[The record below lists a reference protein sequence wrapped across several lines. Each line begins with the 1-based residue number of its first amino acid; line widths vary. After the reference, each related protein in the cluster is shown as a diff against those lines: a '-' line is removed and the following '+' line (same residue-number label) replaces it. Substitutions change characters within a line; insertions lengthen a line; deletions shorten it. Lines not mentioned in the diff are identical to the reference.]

1 MSHISEV
8 SADYKQIKSNRKGS
22 FFTLYI
28 HRQKKFDLSKE
39 AKIIKSEIKRPY
51 FS

>member
-1 MSHISEV
+1 MSEML
-8 SADYKQIKSNRKGS
+8 ADYKQIKSSRKGS
-22 FFTLYI
+22 FCTLYI
-28 HRQKKFDLSKE
+28 HRQKKFDLSEE